1 MFFGCF
7 RGQNWV
13 VEFHSGVY
21 YRANPFKAPRK
32 MHNKI
37 FLMQEL
43 YLNWLDLSWLSPIDD
58 IFGNVACRVLICTT
72 QISFMYFLDV
82 PKSVALDFLDK
93 FTNGK

>member
-1 MFFGCF
+1 LDCF

-32 MHNKI
+32 MQKKI
-37 FLMQEL
+37 FLTKER
-43 YLNWLDLSWLSPIDD
+43 YLNWLDLSWHSPIDD
-58 IFGNVACRVLICTT
+58 IFGNVACQVLICTT

-93 FTNGK
+93 LKNGK